1 MRGALCYER
10 MVENMQIK
18 ELAIKSEP
26 SRSAGL
32 DSISIVIDL
41 LLDVHVD
48 ELCSD
53 FVVYFYDVW
62 LLSLLQI

>member
-48 ELCSD
+48 EINPSSYM
-53 FVVYFYDVW
+53 F
-62 LLSLLQI
+62 